1 MHSVQ
6 RGTEGRELLTMWK
19 LKKNK
24 INKSNNNAFLKDVY
38 KHIPVKEIIWTKI

>member
-19 LKKNK
+19 LKK
-24 INKSNNNAFLKDVY
+24 NKSNNNAFLKDVY